1 MNDETIAE
9 IKRKL
14 KGRRSNLQ
22 GISNHYFEHLQKFQ
36 MVKGTDKDGWF
47 EVERLP
53 NGETSVTGYR
63 IKKGKKQISFTRKY
77 TKENTPKKYGSMDWM
92 MMTPL

>member
-1 MNDETIAE
+1 
-9 IKRKL
+9 
-14 KGRRSNLQ
+14 
-22 GISNHYFEHLQKFQ
+22 
-36 MVKGTDKDGWF
+36 
-47 EVERLP
+47 